1 MVTKNRR
8 CGMESTESKLRK
20 LPPELQNEVADF
32 VDFLYEKSKKKN
44 TKKLSLNWAGGLKE
58 YKNKFTSLELQK
70 KIIEWWGD

>member
-1 MVTKNRR
+1 
-8 CGMESTESKLRK
+8 MESTESKLRK